1 MKKLASKGL
10 LMSALICGNLFIGG
24 TTVFAEEI
32 GDYQLD
38 EMVVTATRTEESNI
52 KVASVVSVITADD
65 IKKKNILTITD
76 ALKEVAGIYD
86 GRPGGMSDT
95 ANGIQMR
102 GFGEADILVLY
113 DGMPLNDG
121 FNGKADWSVIAIDD
135 VKKIEVL
142 QGAASS
148 LYGGHAVGGVINII
162 GKSPDKDHVH
172 AYAKYGSD
180 KTKKQGIN
188 LSKKFSD
195 KWSMGLG
202 YENKETDGHY
212 KKLIYKYAYKAKDK
226 PGNPD
231 KIGTGAVLNQH
242 SNGRDMYILGN
253 PGGGRSEDD
262 TYNFK
267 LQYKFNDAQSLT
279 YRYTHDK
286 YKYFA
291 TDPETFIKDSQGNKM
306 FEGSVLLPNGKY
318 LDFNEYDFTDYD
330 GRRTTDRHALAYKDT
345 ANKIDFKLGVTNVKD
360 FGYAT
365 GDDLA
370 GQGGGYDTNYPNK
383 TYKADFQKVWEGSKN
398 NIVVGFDIEKG
409 SMDYSQSYLE
419 HWGDKDSANY
429 LYYTMGGTN
438 LVGAVFVQDAIKLSD
453 VYSLDL
459 GLRVDYYQKKDGYYN
474 EHGKDNIE
482 RPTEKYTELSP
493 KVAFRY
499 MPDDDTTY
507 YASYGHSF
515 NPPTLYQL
523 YRSNSSFEANPD
535 LKPETTDTVEVGL
548 KKQFSPKL
556 YSSLSIYQA
565 KSKDL
570 IDYDY
575 LDSGKKQYMNLSSV
589 KRQGIELML
598 DYKMDDKFSTF
609 ANLTLQN
616 ATDDTTGAK
625 LYSIPKQILKAGLK
639 YNYGDVSAYID
650 GQYVSSRTYDGQLSG
665 KLYSDDAFFTA
676 DAGINYKFMKNAT
689 LSFAVNNIFDR
700 DYWQWYKAGGRSWI
714 LGVDFDF

>member
-1 MKKLASKGL
+1 MNNLSRKGL
-10 LMSALICGNLFIGG
+10 LMSALICGNVFLGG

-172 AYAKYGSD
+172 VYAKYGSD
-180 KTKKQGIN
+180 KTKKQGIT
-188 LSKKFSD
+188 LSKKLSD

-330 GRRTTDRHALAYKDT
+330 GRRTTDRHALTYKDT

-370 GQGGGYDTNYPNK
+370 GKGGGYDTSYPNK

-398 NIVVGFDIEKG
+398 NIVAGFDIEKG
-409 SMDYSQSYLE
+409 SMDYSSNWLD
-419 HWGDKDSANY
+419 HWGDKDSASY

-459 GLRVDYYQKKDGYYN
+459 GLRVDYYQKKDGYYK
-474 EHGKDNIE
+474 EHGKDNVE

-499 MPDDDTTY
+499 IPDDDTTY

>member
-1 MKKLASKGL
+1 
-10 LMSALICGNLFIGG
+10 
-24 TTVFAEEI
+24 
-32 GDYQLD
+32 
-38 EMVVTATRTEESNI
+38 
-52 KVASVVSVITADD
+52 
-65 IKKKNILTITD
+65 
-76 ALKEVAGIYD
+76 
-86 GRPGGMSDT
+86 
-95 ANGIQMR
+95 
-102 GFGEADILVLY
+102 
-113 DGMPLNDG
+113 
-121 FNGKADWSVIAIDD
+121 
-135 VKKIEVL
+135 
-142 QGAASS
+142 
-148 LYGGHAVGGVINII
+148 
-162 GKSPDKDHVH
+162 
-172 AYAKYGSD
+172 
-180 KTKKQGIN
+180 
-188 LSKKFSD
+188 
-195 KWSMGLG
+195 
-202 YENKETDGHY
+202 
-212 KKLIYKYAYKAKDK
+212 
-226 PGNPD
+226 
-231 KIGTGAVLNQH
+231 
-242 SNGRDMYILGN
+242 MYILGN

>member
-1 MKKLASKGL
+1 
-10 LMSALICGNLFIGG
+10 
-24 TTVFAEEI
+24 
-32 GDYQLD
+32 
-38 EMVVTATRTEESNI
+38 
-52 KVASVVSVITADD
+52 
-65 IKKKNILTITD
+65 
-76 ALKEVAGIYD
+76 
-86 GRPGGMSDT
+86 
-95 ANGIQMR
+95 
-102 GFGEADILVLY
+102 
-113 DGMPLNDG
+113 
-121 FNGKADWSVIAIDD
+121 
-135 VKKIEVL
+135 
-142 QGAASS
+142 
-148 LYGGHAVGGVINII
+148 
-162 GKSPDKDHVH
+162 
-172 AYAKYGSD
+172 
-180 KTKKQGIN
+180 
-188 LSKKFSD
+188 
-195 KWSMGLG
+195 
-202 YENKETDGHY
+202 
-212 KKLIYKYAYKAKDK
+212 
-226 PGNPD
+226 
-231 KIGTGAVLNQH
+231 
-242 SNGRDMYILGN
+242 MYILGN

-409 SMDYSQSYLE
+409 SMDYSQKYLE

-438 LVGAVFVQDAIKLSD
+438 LVGALFVQDAIKLSD

-556 YSSLSIYQA
+556 YSSLSVYQA

-575 LDSGKKQYMNLSSV
+575 LDNGKKQYMNLSSV

-616 ATDDTTGAK
+616 ATDDTTGSK

-650 GQYVSSRTYDGQLSG
+650 GQYVSSRTYDGQISG

-700 DYWQWYKAGGRSWI
+700 DYWQWYKAVGRSWI

>member
-1 MKKLASKGL
+1 
-10 LMSALICGNLFIGG
+10 
-24 TTVFAEEI
+24 
-32 GDYQLD
+32 
-38 EMVVTATRTEESNI
+38 
-52 KVASVVSVITADD
+52 
-65 IKKKNILTITD
+65 
-76 ALKEVAGIYD
+76 
-86 GRPGGMSDT
+86 
-95 ANGIQMR
+95 
-102 GFGEADILVLY
+102 
-113 DGMPLNDG
+113 
-121 FNGKADWSVIAIDD
+121 
-135 VKKIEVL
+135 
-142 QGAASS
+142 
-148 LYGGHAVGGVINII
+148 
-162 GKSPDKDHVH
+162 
-172 AYAKYGSD
+172 
-180 KTKKQGIN
+180 
-188 LSKKFSD
+188 
-195 KWSMGLG
+195 
-202 YENKETDGHY
+202 
-212 KKLIYKYAYKAKDK
+212 
-226 PGNPD
+226 
-231 KIGTGAVLNQH
+231 
-242 SNGRDMYILGN
+242 
-253 PGGGRSEDD
+253 
-262 TYNFK
+262 
-267 LQYKFNDAQSLT
+267 
-279 YRYTHDK
+279 
-286 YKYFA
+286 
-291 TDPETFIKDSQGNKM
+291 
-306 FEGSVLLPNGKY
+306 
-318 LDFNEYDFTDYD
+318 
-330 GRRTTDRHALAYKDT
+330 
-345 ANKIDFKLGVTNVKD
+345 
-360 FGYAT
+360 
-365 GDDLA
+365 
-370 GQGGGYDTNYPNK
+370 
-383 TYKADFQKVWEGSKN
+383 
-398 NIVVGFDIEKG
+398 
-409 SMDYSQSYLE
+409 MDYSQSYLE

>member
-1 MKKLASKGL
+1 MNNLSRKGL

-86 GRPGGMSDT
+86 GRPGGMSDI

-188 LSKKFSD
+188 LSKKLSD
-195 KWSMGLG
+195 KCAIGLG

-212 KKLIYKYAYKAKDK
+212 KKLIYKYAYNAKDK

-231 KIGTGAVLNQH
+231 KIGTGAILNQH

-409 SMDYSQSYLE
+409 SMDYSKKYLE

-438 LVGAVFVQDAIKLSD
+438 LVGALFVQDAIKLSD

-556 YSSLSIYQA
+556 YSSLSVYQA

-575 LDSGKKQYMNLSSV
+575 LDNGKKQYMNLSSV

-616 ATDDTTGAK
+616 ATDDTTGSK

-650 GQYVSSRTYDGQLSG
+650 GQYVSSRTYDGQISG

-700 DYWQWYKAGGRSWI
+700 DYWQWYKAAGRSWI